1 MQLLQNSSLTSYYA
15 AVANARTTTRLADL
29 AESQW
34 GLLTRRQAEASG
46 VSPATITRLARS
58 GALDRVAHGVY
69 RFAGA
74 PPPGHQELRAAWLQL
89 APDTPG
95 WERRPEQG
103 VVSHRSAAALYG
115 LGHLPADHHDF
126 ILPRRRQTRR
136 PDVRLHAGRLTDA
149 EWNILAGLP
158 VTRPSRI
165 AADLLG
171 EREDPAAVA
180 HVVTDAI
187 GATNDYPS
195 TFVHTLAPH
204 AAHLG
209 LRRSD
214 GAAVLRWLLELVG
227 DSRTDEWLAEAA
239 SPAPLS
245 VSSGL

>member
-1 MQLLQNSSLTSYYA
+1 MSYYA
-15 AVANARTTTRLADL
+15 AVAAARTATRLADL
-29 AESQW
+29 AESQG

-115 LGHLPADHHDF
+115 LGHLPADNHDF
-126 ILPRRRQTRR
+126 TLPGRRQTRR
-136 PDVRLHAGRLTDA
+136 PDVRLHVGRLTDA
-149 EWNILAGLP
+149 EWNLLAGLP

-187 GATNDYPS
+187 GAGHDHPS
-195 TFVHTLAPH
+195 TFAQTLAPH
-204 AAHLG
+204 AAQFG
-209 LRRSD
+209 LRRGD
-214 GAAVLRWLLELVG
+214 GVAVLRWLFGLVG
-227 DSRTDEWLAEAA
+227 DMRTAEWLAEAA
-239 SPAPLS
+239 APAALS
-245 VSSGL
+245 AQSAQ